1 MEKKIRLGIKGK
13 HPLRDLAHFGTDAR
27 RHAHPD
33 VLIGNYPPNRPLF
46 REGDIL
52 DANAT
57 LNLILDNKQEVDVQ
71 DSDQV
76 KKNTRDIQDNYTTLS
91 SKINELEDKHNRE
104 IEDLQD
110 QIDNFEGK
118 GDKGDP
124 GPQGPQGE
132 KGEKGDKGDKGD
144 PGQSIK
150 GPQGL
155 PGPQGETGPQGP
167 VGPKGDDGITPH
179 IGNNGDWFIGDTDT
193 GVEAQG
199 PQGQAGRD
207 FTYEDFTPQQLLRLK
222 GPKGDDGTD
231 GTSPHIGMNG
241 NWFIGD
247 TDTGVKAQG
256 AQGQQGQQGPAG
268 NDGADG
274 LTPRIYNNHWWIG
287 NTDTGVVAVGQNGTN
302 GFTPEI
308 INNRWYI
315 NGVDTG
321 VVAVGRDG
329 QDGTNGTNGING
341 TNGTNGTN
349 GRDGTNGVDGVTP
362 LVRINQTSEIW
373 EVSYDNGTTYTSLN
387 ISAKGAKGDKGDKG
401 EPFVIYKNYQSI
413 AAMQADAANVPENK
427 FVIISN
433 TNDPDD
439 GKLYMRNT
447 NVTGGF
453 AYITDMSAA
462 QGIQGA
468 PGNDGVTPHIDQTTG
483 HWFIGNTDT
492 GYTAIGTNGQDGATP
507 QIVGGKWYI
516 NGVDTGV
523 TAAGRDGRDGNDGVT
538 PTIQNGYWYIGSTN
552 TNVKAVGTDGQTPTI
567 QNKYWYINGT
577 NTGVKAEGAD
587 GQDGVTP
594 LFRIN
599 NSTYYWEI
607 SYDGGTTYTSTGVS
621 ARGLDGQPG
630 AALTWDDLTEAQK
643 DSLKGAKGDP
653 GNDGVGIKS
662 VVQTV
667 TSTANGGVN
676 TLTITLDD
684 DRTAQFNVR
693 NGDSTSV
700 DAYTKSEVDDLLEQL
715 QGYVTSN
722 KGAMT
727 VVSYGASPNIAY
739 MAYVS
744 MDITNAKKVASM
756 SFTWENEDT
765 GVIYGNNL
773 QYYEEVTFGNTT
785 LTNVWCTPV
794 QFVQPTSVTYTVLMY
809 DRTGS
814 SIGDTNYKHQFL
826 QTNEYLSLRE
836 PDEHTIYFLW
846 DAAEGETFPITFPYT
861 LQ

>member
-57 LNLILDNKQEVDVQ
+57 LNLILDNKRGVDVQ

-91 SKINELEDKHNRE
+91 SRLNELEDEHNRD

-110 QIDNFEGK
+110 QIDNFECSCDSG
-118 GDKGDP
+118 GTGT
-124 GPQGPQGE
+124 QGP
-132 KGEKGDKGDKGD
+132 KGDKGDKGD
-144 PGQSIK
+144 K
-150 GPQGL
+150 GPQG
-155 PGPQGETGPQGP
+155 PQGEDGE
-167 VGPKGDDGITPH
+167 DGITPH
-179 IGNNGDWFIGDTDT
+179 IGDNGDWFIGDTDT

-207 FTYEDFTPQQLLRLK
+207 FTYEDFTPQQLLKLK

-247 TDTGVKAQG
+247 TDTGVKAR
-256 AQGQQGQQGPAG
+256 G
-268 NDGADG
+268 NDAIS
-274 LTPRIYNNHWWIG
+274 PI
-287 NTDTGVVAVGQNGTN
+287 
-302 GFTPEI
+302 
-308 INNRWYI
+308 
-315 NGVDTG
+315 
-321 VVAVGRDG
+321 
-329 QDGTNGTNGING
+329 
-341 TNGTNGTN
+341 
-349 GRDGTNGVDGVTP
+349 
-362 LVRINQTSEIW
+362 VRINSTSLEWEI
-373 EVSYDNGTTYTSLN
+373 STDGGTTYTSTGV
-387 ISAKGAKGDKGDKG
+387 SAKGPKGDTGEQGAQGPTGATGATGPKGDTGATGAQGIQGPQGIQGERGLQGAQGPTGATGAQGPKGDKGDQG
-401 EPFVIYKNYQSI
+401 DPFVIYKSYASI
-413 AAMQADAANVPENK
+413 SDMNSDSANVPENK

-433 TNDPDD
+433 NNVSDTDN
-439 GKLYMRNT
+439 GKLYMQTANGFNYIST
-447 NVTGGF
+447 LSGATGIKGDKGDKGDTGDQGPQG
-453 AYITDMSAA
+453 IQGPVGPQGQQGIQGEQGPQGIQGPKGDKGDTGDTGA
-462 QGIQGA
+462 QGIQGIQGIQG
-468 PGNDGVTPHIDQTTG
+468 PKGDKGDKG
-483 HWFIGNTDT
+483 DT
-492 GYTAIGTNGQDGATP
+492 GSQ
-507 QIVGGKWYI
+507 
-516 NGVDTGV
+516 
-523 TAAGRDGRDGNDGVT
+523 
-538 PTIQNGYWYIGSTN
+538 
-552 TNVKAVGTDGQTPTI
+552 
-567 QNKYWYINGT
+567 
-577 NTGVKAEGAD
+577 
-587 GQDGVTP
+587 
-594 LFRIN
+594 
-599 NSTYYWEI
+599 
-607 SYDGGTTYTSTGVS
+607 
-621 ARGLDGQPG
+621 
-630 AALTWDDLTEAQK
+630 
-643 DSLKGAKGDP
+643 GAKGD
-653 GNDGVGIKS
+653 DGIGIKS
-662 VVQTV
+662 IVQTV

-676 TLTITLDD
+676 TFTVTLDD

-693 NGDSTSV
+693 NGDSTNA

-727 VVSYGASPNIAY
+727 VVSYGASPNTAY

-773 QYYEEVTFGNTT
+773 QYYEQVTFGNTT

-814 SIGDTNYKHQFL
+814 FIGDTNYKHQFL

-846 DAAEGETFPITFPYT
+846 DAAEGETFPITFPHT